1 MSSDFPPLP
10 RVADTKAP
18 LAKRTLP
25 SQGPSESDSLSKASG
40 DDVQSAAKAL
50 AVICHDG
57 DLIIEYT
64 GLSSSASHRWRVD
77 SDSLRRNSPYFQAL
91 LDPQKFA
98 EGRLLAQDKQNRL
111 AFLKPGP
118 VSHSAA
124 DSNGDQPE
132 VIDSPTVRLVESP
145 TIRLCGVDAIGVF
158 LKILCL
164 NAQDEETRAAVE
176 DDLRN
181 MSISL
186 FERTI
191 EVAEALNSP
200 TFVNDTLRRVI
211 HGKGGGSKSTNLRF
225 NPNAWKWNEERV
237 RQKIIIALTLGETQT
252 AQVMTHMLVVTGSRY
267 WVNKPEMPSTPHL
280 RWQYLPHGIE
290 GMRLFLCQKFE
301 STSIDGSRG
310 AL

>member
-10 RVADTKAP
+10 RVGDLKAP
-18 LAKRTLP
+18 LAEGTLP
-25 SQGPSESDSLSKASG
+25 SQGPSESASLSKASE
-40 DDVQSAAKAL
+40 DDAKAPT
-50 AVICHDG
+50 VICHDG
-57 DLIIEYT
+57 DLIIEYP
-64 GLSSSASHRWRVD
+64 GLSSSASHRWRVA
-77 SDSLRRNSPYFQAL
+77 SESLRRNSPYFQAL

-111 AFLKPGP
+111 ASLEPGP
-118 VSHSAA
+118 VPRSAA

-132 VIDSPTVRLVESP
+132 IIDSPTVRLVESP

-176 DDLRN
+176 NDLRN

-211 HGKGGGSKSTNLRF
+211 HGKGGASKSTNLRF
-225 NPNAWKWNEERV
+225 NPNTWKWNEERV
-237 RQKIIIALTLGETQT
+237 RQKIIIALTLRETQT
-252 AQVMTHMLVVTGSRY
+252 AQVMTHLLVVTGSRY

-280 RWQYLPHGIE
+280 RWQYLPDGIE
-290 GMRLFLCQKFE
+290 GMRLSSRQQFE
-301 STSIDGSRG
+301 STFVDGSRG